1 MKTLT
6 KILKKNKKYFT
17 FFLVASFFSFFLLIS
32 CNNNDSKKK
41 ENAVTNSNKDTHVL
55 KSAYIPILDC
65 VPIIVAYEKG
75 FYKEEGIKAEKPVLI
90 RSWPAIM
97 EAFTSRQIDLTHI
110 LLPQVVFLKYEQ
122 NIDLKSVGFNHND
135 VVAMLISKNLNS
147 VCDLGGKMVGCPTWW
162 APHTGIFEDVIRKA
176 GLVPVVGKTK
186 DQLAPNEV
194 GFIVVPPPDM
204 VEGLKSGKIA
214 GCTVS
219 EPFGAAA
226 ELLANAKM
234 VKMSGDV
241 WNNHPCCQSV
251 MMTDFINEDR
261 DRAQRIT
268 NAIYKATLWAHNHRE
283 ELAQMLGKD
292 GGGYFPMPVKVIRK
306 ALFDQDLAKYGPN
319 GTGAIMHT
327 EWDVKRVKFYPYP
340 YPSAFE
346 MNMNMMKTM
355 VVSKSAKLSQKLIN
369 LSPKEIAYDLVDYK
383 LADSAYQYI
392 GGDKAFGIDSIGKE
406 RKEIYD
412 VLLNKANTCPKK

>member
-1 MKTLT
+1 MKTLVS
-6 KILKKNKKYFT
+6 IIRKKKCFT
-17 FFLVASFFSFFLLIS
+17 FFLFISFFSFLILTS
-32 CNNNDSKKK
+32 CVNNNNAKK
-41 ENAVTNSNKDTHVL
+41 NKVNKNTDTHVL

-110 LLPQVVFLKYEQ
+110 LLPQVIFLKYEQ
-122 NIDLKSVGFNHND
+122 GIDLKSVGFNHND
-135 VVAMLISKNLNS
+135 VVAMLISKDLNG

-162 APHTGIFEDVIRKA
+162 APHTGLFQDVIRKA
-176 GLVPVVGKTK
+176 GLIPVVGKTK

-226 ELLANAKM
+226 QVLAGAKL

-241 WNNHPCCQSV
+241 WAHHPCCQSV
-251 MMTDFINEDR
+251 MMSDFIEEDR
-261 DRAQRIT
+261 GRAQKIT

-292 GGGYFPMPVKVIRK
+292 GGGYFPMPIKVIRK
-306 ALFDQDLAKYGPN
+306 ALFDQDLATYGAE
-319 GTGAIMHT
+319 GTGAIMHAD
-327 EWDVKRVKFYPYP
+327 WNVKRVEFYPYP

-346 MNMNMMKTM
+346 MNMDMMKRM
-355 VVSKSAKLSQKLIN
+355 KVSKSAQLSSKLIN
-369 LSPKEIAYDLVDYK
+369 LSPKKIAYDIVDYK
-383 LADSAYQYI
+383 LADAAYQNI
-392 GGDKAFGIDSIGKE
+392 GGDKAFGLDSIGKE
-406 RKEIYD
+406 RKEIYE